1 MSRLENSNAQ
11 RTIQNYRSFFINKS
25 ATTILI
31 RGAAAAAALDS
42 LDSPNRVAEEHLIQ
56 VQMKQLPDKQMRIRE
71 RHPTNPMKLSFFALC
86 CRVRFLMAVVV
97 LHSTMMTRAVYFI
110 RQFNAALYLAK
121 KRQSC
126 SRGITSSHSVKP
138 RVSQASQRVSEAEL
152 RFQSSW

>member
-31 RGAAAAAALDS
+31 RGAAAAALYS

-71 RHPTNPMKLSFFALC
+71 RHPTNQPNEIVFLRAVLSSALSNGSCSTPLHNDDARFTLFAN
-86 CRVRFLMAVVV
+86 LMLLYTWQRNDSRALVV
-97 LHSTMMTRAVYFI
+97 LPHLTQSSPES
-110 RQFNAALYLAK
+110 AK
-121 KRQSC
+121 
-126 SRGITSSHSVKP
+126 P
-138 RVSQASQRVSEAEL
+138 VSE
-152 RFQSSW
+152 